1 MKLPCSYREVKL
13 KQFCDIQEAIKSD
26 FNEVRKNNLILAAL
40 TDVPLHEIEAL
51 PFAKTVEMI
60 NKCEWLTDLPTKL
73 IDSFEIN
80 GVRYRLQTDIARASA
95 AQYADLSEFCK
106 RDGWYKF
113 AECAAV
119 LCLPEDELKYDSSK
133 VEKRAELFWD
143 NMTVDIIYPM
153 CSFFLLLLDEWLKI
167 TQYYTNQKLLKM
179 RGEML
184 QALEE
189 TINS

>member
-13 KQFCDIQEAIKSD
+13 KQFADVQEAINSD

-40 TDVPLHEIEAL
+40 CDVPLHEIEAL
-51 PFAKTVEMI
+51 PFAKTVDMI
-60 NKCEWLTDLPTKL
+60 NKCEWLTNLPNKV
-73 IDSFEIN
+73 IDTFEIE
-80 GVRYRLQTDIARASA
+80 GVRYKLQTDIARATT

-106 RDGWYKF
+106 KDGWYKF

-119 LCLPEDELKYDSSK
+119 MCLPEGTEKYDSSL
-133 VEKRAELFWD
+133 VEKRAEIFWEH
-143 NMTVDIIYPM
+143 MTVDIIYPM
-153 CSFFLLLLDEWLKI
+153 CAFFLRLLDGWLKI

-179 RGEML
+179 RETML
-184 QALEE
+184 HDLEE